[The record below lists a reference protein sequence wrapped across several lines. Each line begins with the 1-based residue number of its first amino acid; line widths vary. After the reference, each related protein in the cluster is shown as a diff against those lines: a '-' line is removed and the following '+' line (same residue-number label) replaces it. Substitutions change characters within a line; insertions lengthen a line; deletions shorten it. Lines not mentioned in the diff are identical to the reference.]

1 MSKSVY
7 NIIKRQN
14 GEAFAQGIRRF
25 DSGIFDIPNLPK
37 IVKYAGRNVL
47 PLLDY
52 LESLKEIKIENITQE
67 NDPFVLLEKAGYNA
81 FYADTLEKQNSIT
94 SYYEANEL
102 LCTFKDPDRYKRY
115 HIIHAIKKNV
125 HEIKRADFKGVEER
139 EEEYGTSVIS
149 IQILKSGGFISIK
162 NRYNHTVN
170 ACDNTFYSNPDRIIE
185 GLSGALCSYFKVDF
199 SVKKQ
204 VFLPDEYIL
213 VSNQILKYDI
223 EFNNIY
229 FGDGF
234 YVKDGVVHLID
245 KNSQLQ
251 IDALILDLKTKEIL
265 DPGGKNLPLKRMLM
279 QEIENETLQVQ
290 HQNGVV
296 SLLGK
301 EGFIL
306 TTRDRRLTS
315 MTLRKVERLPVDAF
329 RYHNALEELNA
340 LSVTSC
346 LSHALSSCSKLNKV
360 YFPILSNEFP
370 SSLFDDTNCTVV
382 APLLEEKG
390 IHFLGSLAID
400 LKKQQ
405 FLTRGDFSEGL
416 LSLVEVVI
424 SVGNT
429 TYQIQGDEFKIYSE
443 KFKGQQCCKF
453 KDGKLVELTLFAS
466 GDLKKESVIRDLPD
480 LEVLNMPY
488 VQSLGAHNITNCPKL
503 KKVYLPALQSV
514 DDNCVFNCDSLQEVY
529 APSLRYIGNWSFSYN
544 KSLKKLDL
552 PELAEVKNG
561 GCFSSSGYEEINAP
575 KLVRVGNSF
584 CRHNPDLV
592 KIHMPALKCVSE
604 YSFMDLKSIR
614 EMDFPE
620 LQYIEGRTLIA
631 RNENLRRVSFKKL
644 MIIPSFMLK
653 DCPNLQEVEAKALYR
668 VEKGALEMHPKL
680 KRVYAPVLL
689 NNLRGREQVYAY
701 TKFLTDERVR
711 EG

>member
-1 MSKSVY
+1 M
-7 NIIKRQN
+7 
-14 GEAFAQGIRRF
+14 
-25 DSGIFDIPNLPK
+25 
-37 IVKYAGRNVL
+37 
-47 PLLDY
+47 
-52 LESLKEIKIENITQE
+52 
-67 NDPFVLLEKAGYNA
+67 
-81 FYADTLEKQNSIT
+81 
-94 SYYEANEL
+94 
-102 LCTFKDPDRYKRY
+102 
-115 HIIHAIKKNV
+115 
-125 HEIKRADFKGVEER
+125 
-139 EEEYGTSVIS
+139 
-149 IQILKSGGFISIK
+149 
-162 NRYNHTVN
+162 
-170 ACDNTFYSNPDRIIE
+170 
-185 GLSGALCSYFKVDF
+185 
-199 SVKKQ
+199 
-204 VFLPDEYIL
+204 
-213 VSNQILKYDI
+213 
-223 EFNNIY
+223 
-229 FGDGF
+229 
-234 YVKDGVVHLID
+234 
-245 KNSQLQ
+245 
-251 IDALILDLKTKEIL
+251 
-265 DPGGKNLPLKRMLM
+265 
-279 QEIENETLQVQ
+279 
-290 HQNGVV
+290 
-296 SLLGK
+296 
-301 EGFIL
+301 
-306 TTRDRRLTS
+306 
-315 MTLRKVERLPVDAF
+315 
-329 RYHNALEELNA
+329 
-340 LSVTSC
+340 
-346 LSHALSSCSKLNKV
+346 
-360 YFPILSNEFP
+360 
-370 SSLFDDTNCTVV
+370 V

-443 KFKGQQCCKF
+443 KFTGQQCCKF

-488 VQSLGAHNITNCPKL
+488 VRSLGAHNINNCPKL

-514 DDNCVFNCDSLQEVY
+514 DDNCVFNCEELQEVY

-668 VEKGALEMHPKL
+668 VEKGALETHPKL
-680 KRVYAPVLL
+680 KRVYAPVLM
-689 NNLRGREQVYAY
+689 NNLNRFDQKHMLIKV
-701 TKFLTDERVR
+701 LTDERVR